1 MINSAE
7 LRAGDWVEIR
17 SKAEILST
25 LDEKGELEGLPF
37 MPEMF
42 EFCGKKIRV
51 FKRAHKT
58 CDPPNGLGGRRM
70 LRTVHLDEVRCNGD
84 AHGGCQARCLVFWK
98 EAWLKKVSGRGECGT
113 KTGGDV
119 LPSIGCSEQAV
130 RAATQRQ
137 NHSANPSDEPLFAC
151 QSTELSRAT
160 QPLSGWDIRQYI
172 EDYFSGNVRFSQI
185 LAAFLFFVYEELVT
199 AGLGLGA
206 ALRWLYDVVQR
217 IRGGTPYPWR
227 VGLIDQG
234 AKTPAAKLDVQSGE
248 LVKIRSYPEILK
260 TLNVQRQNRGMW
272 FDAEM
277 VPYCGGTYRVLDRIS
292 KIINEKTGKMQHL
305 KNDCI
310 MLDEVV
316 CRACYAT
323 NRRFCPR
330 GIYAYWRE
338 IWLERISPGS
348 SANVNQELEKSA
360 NQESA
365 PLNVGK

>member
-1 MINSAE
+1 MTNSAE
-7 LRAGDWVEIR
+7 LRAGDWVEVR
-17 SKAEILST
+17 SKAEILAT
-25 LDEKGELEGLPF
+25 LDEKAELEGLPF

-42 EFCGKKIRV
+42 EFCGKRIRV

-70 LRTVHLDEVRCNGD
+70 LRTVHLEDIRCTGE
-84 AHGGCQARCLVFWK
+84 AHGGCQARCLMFWK
-98 EAWLKKVSGRGECGT
+98 EAWLKKVCEVGETGSAA
-113 KTGGDV
+113 GGDAV
-119 LPSIGCSEQAV
+119 RQGGCSEQDV
-130 RAATQRQ
+130 LVATQRRDQ
-137 NHSANPSDEPLFAC
+137 MAGPADEPVFAC

-172 EDYFSGNVRFSQI
+172 EDYVSGNVRLSQI
-185 LAAFLFFVYEELVT
+185 LAAFLFFLYEEFVT

-206 ALRWLYDVVQR
+206 ALRWIYDVVQR
-217 IRGGTPYPWR
+217 ARGRTPYPWR
-227 VGLIDQG
+227 VGLIEQG
-234 AKTPAAKLDVQSGE
+234 EKTPAAKLDVQPGE
-248 LVKIRSYPEILK
+248 LVRIRSYPEILQ

-292 KIINEKTGKMQHL
+292 KIINEKTGKMQNL

-330 GIYAYWRE
+330 AIYAYWRE
-338 IWLERISPGS
+338 IWLERVSQNGS
-348 SANVNQELEKSA
+348 QER
-360 NQESA
+360 
-365 PLNVGK
+365 